1 MSGCFGQD
9 PEIDLERS
17 DGEVGDYD
25 IGCYEGELAVGLG
38 EISFLVDDELMR
50 YSRLVFDIDMDLVQT
65 SHSQLPRCRPYRTPS

>member
-9 PEIDLERS
+9 PEIYLECS

-38 EISFLVDDELMR
+38 RVSFFVGAHLVLD
-50 YSRLVFDIDMDLVQT
+50 SHLVSDIDMDLVQT
-65 SHSQLPRCRPYRTPS
+65 SHSQLPRCRLYRTPS

>member
-9 PEIDLERS
+9 SEIDLERS

-38 EISFLVDDELMR
+38 RVSFLVGDEVSL
-50 YSRLVFDIDMDLVQT
+50 
-65 SHSQLPRCRPYRTPS
+65 